1 MQTLSTG
8 EVPEQVVDVAAAHGV
23 CFGFQCERGRGLKAA
38 VRSKWDQV
46 LKETF
51 LCIISTLQMADGV

>member
-1 MQTLSTG
+1 M
-8 EVPEQVVDVAAAHGV
+8 
-23 CFGFQCERGRGLKAA
+23 CFGFKCERGHGLKAA

-51 LCIISTLQMADGV
+51 LCIINSLQMADSV